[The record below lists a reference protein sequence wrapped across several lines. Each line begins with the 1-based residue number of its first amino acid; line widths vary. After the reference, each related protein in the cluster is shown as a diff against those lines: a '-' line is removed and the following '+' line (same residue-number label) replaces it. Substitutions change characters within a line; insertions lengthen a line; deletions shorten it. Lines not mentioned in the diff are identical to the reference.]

1 MNIKSIFYKEDSK
14 VHHFFVFLLII
25 GLIGLSA
32 TFYTNQTKA
41 WINILT
47 ANFYFLTIGA
57 FGLFILLL
65 SNIVGAS
72 FVAPYRRFLE
82 TIASTIPYFGIL
94 MLSILLGSHTLYE
107 WTHHD
112 VVMHDPILSQKV
124 SYLNLPFFSGRM
136 IFCILTWTVLSM
148 IFIKKSREQDQFPER
163 AVDIAKGFVPFSAV
177 GMILFALTFCVASFD
192 WLMSLEPHWFSTIY
206 GVFAFSG
213 MFITGLSALIVMILF
228 VQSRGYLN
236 TEINENHYH
245 DLGKL
250 LFGFSTFWAY
260 IWFSQYLLIWYAN
273 IPEEVE
279 YFVLREHYGWNWL
292 FWLNLIINWGL
303 PFMILLPRNAKR
315 NKVVL
320 HRVSII
326 ILLGQWLNMYI
337 FVAPKVMEHH
347 KIFTPSIGWS
357 EILIALAY
365 AGVFGIIT
373 NKNLAKSSLLPVNC
387 PYLEEGLAL
396 EQ

>member
-1 MNIKSIFYKEDSK
+1 MNIKSVFYKEDPTNK
-14 VHHFFVFLLII
+14 TFFSVLIAI
-25 GLIGLSA
+25 GIIALAA
-32 TFYTNQTKA
+32 TFYLDATKA

-47 ANFYFLTIGA
+47 ANFFFLSIGA

-82 TIASTIPYFGIL
+82 TLASTIPYFGIL
-94 MLSILLGSHTLYE
+94 MLTILLGAHTLYE

-124 SYLNLPFFSGRM
+124 AYLNLPFFSARM
-136 IFCILTWTVLSM
+136 IFCILMWTVLST
-148 IFIKKSREQDQFPER
+148 IFISKSRAQDKDPNN
-163 AVDIAKGFVPFSAV
+163 AVAIAKSFVPFSAV
-177 GMILFALTFCVASFD
+177 GMVLFALTFCVASFD

-206 GVFAFSG
+206 AVFAFSG
-213 MFITGLSALIVMILF
+213 MFITGLSALIIMMIY
-228 VQSRGYLN
+228 VQSKGYLKD
-236 TEINENHYH
+236 EINENHYH

-260 IWFSQYLLIWYAN
+260 IWYSQYLLIWYAN

-292 FWLNLIINWGL
+292 FWLNLIINWVL
-303 PFMILLPRNAKR
+303 PFIILLPRQAKR
-315 NKVVL
+315 NKTVV

-337 FVAPKVMEHH
+337 LVAPKVMEHH

-357 EILIALAY
+357 EIFIAIGY
-365 AGVFGIIT
+365 AGLFGFIT
-373 NKNLAKSSLLPVNC
+373 NKNLAKASLLPINC